1 MKINKKVIIISFIIV
16 LLVLIMF
23 SFSKPKDILSQLEAD
38 YKIVDVKETTL
49 LDYESQKIFA
59 TTDDEK
65 ILLQIV
71 KNVKQDSLVEV
82 FKELTNKISETNKKF
97 TYFDPYIAKTM
108 EYKIPDKFKPVKEE
122 TMINNKRIPY
132 YLVNANEIF
141 SILVFSE
148 EQVEFK
154 GLISFYYCKKG
165 ANTYALEIY
174 YDKKEFDKNDALAT
188 LNSLFCR

>member
-49 LDYESQKIFA
+49 LDYESKKIFA

-97 TYFDPYIAKTM
+97 TYFDPYLAKTI
-108 EYKIPDKFKPVKEE
+108 EYLKSLILPFK
-122 TMINNKRIPY
+122 
-132 YLVNANEIF
+132 
-141 SILVFSE
+141 
-148 EQVEFK
+148 
-154 GLISFYYCKKG
+154 LISCFFHSEGIWFSK
-165 ANTYALEIY
+165 IY
-174 YDKKEFDKNDALAT
+174 
-188 LNSLFCR
+188 SS

>member
-23 SFSKPKDILSQLEAD
+23 SLSKPKDILSQLEAD

-71 KNVKQDSLVEV
+71 
-82 FKELTNKISETNKKF
+82 F
-97 TYFDPYIAKTM
+97 
-108 EYKIPDKFKPVKEE
+108 
-122 TMINNKRIPY
+122 R
-132 YLVNANEIF
+132 
-141 SILVFSE
+141 
-148 EQVEFK
+148 
-154 GLISFYYCKKG
+154 
-165 ANTYALEIY
+165 
-174 YDKKEFDKNDALAT
+174 
-188 LNSLFCR
+188 